1 MNALQ
6 RLLVATDFSPSA
18 DAAAALAAQ
27 LARRLPA
34 TLHVMTMVDT
44 SAVRDAAGDAAFR
57 AFRIGEMLASTRQRL
72 QAFAERHFAGLEP
85 VHLEVVD
92 GGADPDPCADILR
105 AGTQLG
111 CDLIVLGTHGR
122 SGLDHLVFGSVA
134 EKVVR
139 SSAIPTLTVRAP
151 SAPGG

>member
-1 MNALQ
+1 MHALQ
-6 RLLVATDFSPSA
+6 RLLVATDFSPCA

-27 LARRLPA
+27 LARQLPA
-34 TLHVMTMVDT
+34 ALHVMTMVDT
-44 SAVRDAAGDAAFR
+44 SAVRDAAGGADVGALRIDAL
-57 AFRIGEMLASTRQRL
+57 LAQARQRL
-72 QAFAERHFAGLEP
+72 QAFAEGHFAGIEP

-92 GGADPDPCADILR
+92 GGADPDACADILR
-105 AGTQLG
+105 AGTRLG

-139 SSAIPTLTVRAP
+139 SSPIPTLTVRRPA
-151 SAPGG
+151 APGG